1 MITMTKAVSIQQSL
15 DSMGELLI
23 WTDIAAEKEDD
34 FNQWYD
40 TEHMQERASIPGFQ
54 WSRRYH
60 SETAIRPYLALYR
73 TDTLHVFRSEPYRKA
88 FENQTAWSVRNFSAM
103 HNTNRRVN
111 AVTEVAG
118 AGIGGAL
125 SLIRLGQLDQ
135 AQLAL
140 ELVREL
146 RMSMPGVI
154 TVRILTPD
162 PDLSTPLPSES
173 SSQRVLEPYLVI
185 DTTTLNVAQHA
196 GEWMVKRLD
205 SSKVKHDSFRL
216 LWDVRSSEVCQ
227 SFD

>member
-1 MITMTKAVSIQQSL
+1 MTKKVAIQQSL
-15 DSMGELLI
+15 DAMGELLI
-23 WTDIAAEKEDD
+23 WTDIAADKEDD

-40 TEHMQERASIPGFQ
+40 TEHMQERASISGFQ

-60 SETAIRPYLALYR
+60 SDTAQRPYLALYR

-88 FENQTAWSVRNFSAM
+88 FENQTAWSVKNFSAM

-111 AVTEVAG
+111 AVTEIAG

-125 SLIRLGQLDQ
+125 SLICLGQLEQ
-135 AQLAL
+135 AQQAL
-140 ELVREL
+140 ELVKDL
-146 RMSMPGVI
+146 RKGI
-154 TVRILTPD
+154 TGIIATRILVPD
-162 PDLSTPLPSES
+162 PDLSTPLPSENPN
-173 SSQRVLEPYLVI
+173 QRVLEPYMVI
-185 DTTTLNVAQHA
+185 DTTTLKTAQQA

-205 SSKVKHDSFRL
+205 PSKVRHDSFRL